1 MRAIIPRSLM
11 QTRRQG
17 IDRDALVVTA
27 TIDCLESSS
36 SSPKQQVDYDRTENQ
51 ANAAAA
57 VVADSGAHV
66 VAATAEEN

>member
-11 QTRRQG
+11 QMSSQE
-17 IDRDALVVTA
+17 IDGDALVVTA

-36 SSPKQQVDYDRTENQ
+36 SSPKQQVDNDHTENQ
-51 ANAAAA
+51 ANAATT
-57 VVADSGAHV
+57 VVTDSGAHV